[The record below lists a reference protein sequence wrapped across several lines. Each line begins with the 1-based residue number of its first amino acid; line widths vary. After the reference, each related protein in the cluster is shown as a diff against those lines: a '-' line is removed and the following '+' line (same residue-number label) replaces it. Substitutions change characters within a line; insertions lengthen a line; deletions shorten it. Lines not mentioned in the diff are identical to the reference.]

1 MGGPLEG
8 SADSCGMGRGGP
20 EGVGGEK
27 LLGVVAGD
35 HTLTEAGV
43 RILHSETGA
52 DRGAMEE
59 EEGVVAQRSPLHG
72 GAGTQADQGEGV

>member
-1 MGGPLEG
+1 
-8 SADSCGMGRGGP
+8 MGRGGP
-20 EGVGGEK
+20 EAEGEK

-59 EEGVVAQRSPLHG
+59 EGVVAQRSPLHG